1 LPRLSTIVAGT
12 VTTVARSPRQWFAG
26 LWHDVRHGAR
36 VFARSPAFTAIA
48 ITSIAFGTGANVA
61 MFSLADTLLLRP
73 LPVQRPSE
81 LLTIGTRETRGLS
94 TRHVCSYPDYVDIR
108 ARTKSFVDL
117 VASDYFVAGLAQD
130 RGGSPQVRLLSLVNG
145 DFFTTLGVQPALGRG
160 FLPEEDRVEERDA
173 VVILSHAMWQQEFAG
188 DPHVL
193 GRKLF
198 ISGVEFTVVGVAPES
213 FTGLHS
219 ILREA
224 AFVPLAMWPRVQAF
238 MHVNPLHARD
248 LRALT
253 VRGRLAPGV
262 TLTEARAE
270 LAAIGG
276 ALELA
281 YPDTHSG
288 RTLTAQTELA
298 MRFERSPLD
307 SWLMVV
313 LTTLSIAVLCVA
325 CANVAGLLA
334 SRAPVRSREIALR
347 LAVGAARARLVRQ
360 LITESLGI
368 AFAGGLAGLAL
379 GHVGVMLLRQIQFPT
394 EVLTM
399 PTLQLDRRAFIYSVV
414 IATASA
420 FAFGL
425 GPAIQTTRVNLVS
438 SLKTGDVEITRRQR
452 LLGRNMLVA
461 LQVAMCLVILT
472 VSVWAYRV
480 FGRAFAEGPGF
491 RTTHIA
497 KIRLDPGQA
506 RYDEAEA
513 ARFFIRALEAA
524 KQIPGASHTAV
535 TSAMPLFSW
544 ESTLIVPERYH
555 LPEGQTSVR
564 SYSNSVDEQYFST
577 MEIPILAGRAFSAT
591 DDVGGDR
598 VAIVNDT
605 LARHY
610 WPNDDPIGKRFVVD
624 GEAGEERRRGWVT
637 IIGVAKTSAYG
648 YFAEPPQDMVFFPFR
663 QMPRGNMVLLVRSD
677 RESHTLVG
685 PLRDVARSLD
695 TSVPAYDAQTME
707 VFYAARVTTIGTVM
721 TRLIG
726 GMGLMGLTLT
736 MVGLYGLVSYSVSRR
751 TREIGIRVAI
761 GATHRRVLG
770 MILRQGMVPALWGML
785 AGAGLSAAMTR
796 LLRTVVPLNSR
807 YDADTFAIVIPL
819 VVVVTLLAAFVPA
832 RRAARVHPSEALR
845 CE

>member
-1 LPRLSTIVAGT
+1 MV
-12 VTTVARSPRQWFAG
+12 
-26 LWHDVRHGAR
+26 
-36 VFARSPAFTAIA
+36 
-48 ITSIAFGTGANVA
+48 SIAFGTGANVA

-73 LPVQRPSE
+73 LPVERPSE
-81 LLTIGTRETRGLS
+81 LLTIGTRVRRGLS
-94 TRHVCSYPDYVDIR
+94 TWNVCSYPDFIDIR
-108 ARTKSFVDL
+108 ARTKTFVDL
-117 VASDYFVAGLAQD
+117 VASDYFVAGIAPD
-130 RGGSPQVRLLSLVNG
+130 RGSSPQVRLLSLVNG
-145 DFFTTLGVQPALGRG
+145 DFFRLLGVEPALGRA
-160 FLPEEDRVEERDA
+160 FLPDEDEVEGRNP

-188 DPHVL
+188 DPQVL
-193 GRKLF
+193 GRTIF
-198 ISGVEFTVVGVAPES
+198 ISAVEFTVVGVAPAS

-219 ILREA
+219 LLREG
-224 AFVPLAMWPRVQAF
+224 AFVPLAMWPRVQPF
-238 MHVNPLHARD
+238 IHINPLTTRD

-253 VRGRLAPGV
+253 VRGRLRPGV

-270 LAAIGG
+270 LATIGQ

-281 YPDTHSG
+281 YPDTNSNHA
-288 RTLTAQTELA
+288 LTAQTELA

-360 LITESLGI
+360 LITESLGV
-368 AFAGGLAGLAL
+368 AVAGGLAGLAV
-379 GHVGVMLLRQIQFPT
+379 GHVGVVLLRQIQFPT

-399 PTLQLDRRAFIYSVV
+399 PLLQLDRRAFVYSVL

-425 GPAIQTTRVNLVS
+425 GPAIQTTRVNLVA

-461 LQVAMCLVILT
+461 VQVALCLVILT
-472 VSVWAYRV
+472 VSVWAYRA
-480 FGRAFAEGPGF
+480 FSRAFAAGPGF

-506 RYDEAEA
+506 RYDEAQA
-513 ARFFIRALEAA
+513 ATFFVSALDS
-524 KQIPGASHTAV
+524 ASRIAGVTSSSV

-544 ESTLIVPERYH
+544 ESTLIVPEGYH
-555 LPEGQTSVR
+555 LPDGQTSVR
-564 SYSNSVDEQYFST
+564 SYSNSVDERYFST
-577 MEIPILAGRAFSAT
+577 MEIPILSGRAFTAA
-591 DDVGGDR
+591 DGVDAER

-605 LARHY
+605 LAEHY
-610 WPNDDPIGKRFVVD
+610 WPGADPIGKRFLVD
-624 GEAGEERRRGWVT
+624 GEAGNERRRGWVT
-637 IIGVAKTSAYG
+637 IVGVARTSAYG
-648 YFAEPPQDMVFFPFR
+648 YFAEPPQDMIYYPFR

-677 RESHTLVG
+677 RESGALLG
-685 PLRDVARSLD
+685 PLREVARALD
-695 TSVPAYDAQTME
+695 ASVPAYDAQTIE
-707 VFYAARVTTIGTVM
+707 TFYAARVTIIGTVM

-726 GMGLMGLTLT
+726 GMGVMGLTLT
-736 MVGLYGLVSYSVSRR
+736 MVGLYGLVSYNVSRR

-770 MILRQGMVPALWGML
+770 MILRQGMMPALGGVV
-785 AGAGLSAAMTR
+785 AGGVLSAAVTR
-796 LLRTVVPLNSR
+796 LLRTLVPLNSK
-807 YDADTFAIVIPL
+807 YEAGTFAIVVPL
-819 VVVVTLLAAFVPA
+819 VVLVTLIAALVPA
-832 RRAARVHPSEALR
+832 RRAARVHPTEALR